1 MKLIEISVAAQKLAV
16 SERTLHRMI
25 RDPDSP
31 LEGIRV
37 YKGAIRISLESLE
50 RCLQKIKKESTQ

>member
-31 LEGIRV
+31 LEGVRV
-37 YKGAIRISLESLE
+37 YKGAIRVSLESLE
-50 RCLQKIKKESTQ
+50 LCLKKIKKETLQ